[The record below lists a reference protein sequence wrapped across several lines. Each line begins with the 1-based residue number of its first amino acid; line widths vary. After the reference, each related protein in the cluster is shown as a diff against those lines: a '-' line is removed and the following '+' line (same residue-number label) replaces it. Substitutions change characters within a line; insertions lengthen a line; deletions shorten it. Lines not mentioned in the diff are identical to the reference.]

1 MTVIG
6 HKHKEA
12 EESEAGEALIHCLY
26 SHMRSGGGCFML
38 ITVHFSAEQMGSFA
52 CIFQINPQFYLSHP
66 SLKGSTMWSS
76 LSPPKCDV
84 LTSHT
89 EAKHYSFNL
98 FIICHTGSVH
108 SPDSH
113 VLI

>member
-1 MTVIG
+1 
-6 HKHKEA
+6 
-12 EESEAGEALIHCLY
+12 
-26 SHMRSGGGCFML
+26 ML
-38 ITVHFSAEQMGSFA
+38 ITVYFSAEQMGPFA
-52 CIFQINPQFYLSHP
+52 CIFQMNPQFYLSHP

-76 LSPPKCDV
+76 LSSLKCDV

-89 EAKHYSFNL
+89 EARHYSFNL